1 MDCWD
6 LKTIILPGSIT
17 SIGYCAFCNCRNLKE
32 VYSYAEN
39 PFAFDPSEEPLESV
53 FDFYRQDL
61 TLYIP
66 VGTKS
71 KYEAT
76 DGWKNFKNIVEMAVV
91 EPIEI
96 ETMVNTDGLSGQD
109 LTDNVVN
116 GVYYNVGDGGYDAT
130 DGSIVISETT
140 NMSQVGAGIPG
151 TSEVRDNFTGLI
163 LRVAAGKGTIKVNVK
178 TTGNAQ
184 LVVQVGNQTP
194 MIATRTEQG
203 DVVVSYDVTEDTYVY
218 IYAII
223 GSSAARAMRAQ
234 SADMVKIYG
243 ITITSGAT
251 DIQSIDNGQLTMD
264 NYYTLDGRKLD
275 GMPTQKGLYIVNGRK
290 VVIRSTSR

>member
-1 MDCWD
+1 MGLIDD
-6 LKTIILPGSIT
+6 KNPGSEDI
-17 SIGYCAFCNCRNLKE
+17 
-32 VYSYAEN
+32 
-39 PFAFDPSEEPLESV
+39 
-53 FDFYRQDL
+53 
-61 TLYIP
+61 
-66 VGTKS
+66 
-71 KYEAT
+71 
-76 DGWKNFKNIVEMAVV
+76 KN
-91 EPIEI
+91 
-96 ETMVNTDGLSGQD
+96 
-109 LTDNVVN
+109 
-116 GVYYNVGDGGYDAT
+116 
-130 DGSIVISETT
+130 
-140 NMSQVGAGIPG
+140 
-151 TSEVRDNFTGLI
+151 NFTGLI
-163 LRVAAGKGTIKVNVK
+163 LKVIKGKGTIIVNVK

-234 SADMVKIYG
+234 STDMVKIYG